1 MSVNAN
7 FDSNTTSI
15 KLYVLFIQR
24 TKNTNIYVK
33 LNRLIASNA
42 IFIFELQYRRMTKNT
57 KKKRQK
63 GILYAALNLLR
74 FGYSSLFFLCHHGD
88 TSGSERSY

>member
-1 MSVNAN
+1 MKKTRHLDTLFHKINQILLEMSVNAN

-57 KKKRQK
+57 K
-63 GILYAALNLLR
+63 
-74 FGYSSLFFLCHHGD
+74 
-88 TSGSERSY
+88 

>member
-57 KKKRQK
+57 KKKDK
-63 GILYAALNLLR
+63 KEYYML
-74 FGYSSLFFLCHHGD
+74 H
-88 TSGSERSY
+88 

>member
-57 KKKRQK
+57 KKKTKRNIICCTEPASIWLQV
-63 GILYAALNLLR
+63 IV
-74 FGYSSLFFLCHHGD
+74 LFV
-88 TSGSERSY
+88 SPW